1 MIEIFSK
8 RISGNGLGSSIDF
21 PTINFV
27 LEKLPEGVDV
37 GLWAIS
43 SLYGSGL
50 SLISKEH
57 NSNGSSIATVY
68 RIETHI
74 LNTRYVNVSPGKD
87 LKIFLL
93 SKLRE
98 HLLCE
103 DQKEMV
109 KYDKKLANNYFKGV
123 DTCYNCELFSQ
134 SDYGYSNYTVEG
146 TTLSCY
152 MNKFD
157 NVESN
162 ERDIKYTA
170 LDCEF
175 FTKGDMWSFDVDGD
189 NERPTAGWIES
200 SIRNAKLKALG
211 I

>member
-1 MIEIFSK
+1 MIEIVSK
-8 RISGNGLGSSIDF
+8 RISGNGLGSSINF

-27 LEKLPEGVDV
+27 LEKLPDGVDV

-43 SLYGSGL
+43 SRDGSGV
-50 SLISKEH
+50 SLISKEYT
-57 NSNGSSIATVY
+57 SKGSSIPVY

-74 LNTRYVNVSPGKD
+74 LNARYVNVSPGKD
-87 LKIFLL
+87 FKIFLL

-103 DQKEMV
+103 DQKEMI

-134 SDYGYSNYTVEG
+134 RDYGYSNYTVEG

-157 NVESN
+157 DVESI

-170 LDCEF
+170 LGCEF
-175 FTKGDMWSFDVDGD
+175 FTKGDMWSFDVDGES
-189 NERPTAGWIES
+189 ERPTAGWIES